1 MPDLNLASS
10 GVVEVQDTDFVV
22 LTSGA
27 VALTSGVVALTS
39 DFTVTTSGV
48 VAGDVV
54 LEIGKFY
61 KAVDKAS
68 GALAISP
75 ATFVLPE
82 RSSTYV
88 VKTEFSTDTATTTL
102 IVFEGH
108 EKDDGTFVWSSPTA
122 TAFAELDPDSTDLI
136 TEAGYQHGEVKTLT
150 VLSSKKF
157 RIAHTAPSAGSFSL
171 WIKPL

>member
-1 MPDLNLASS
+1 MPEVTMPDLNLVSS
-10 GVVEVQDTDFVV
+10 GVVA
-22 LTSGA
+22 G
-27 VALTSGVVALTS
+27 
-39 DFTVTTSGV
+39 
-48 VAGDVV
+48 GDVV

-68 GALAISP
+68 GALAISL

-82 RSSTYV
+82 RSSTCV
-88 VKTEFSTDTATTTL
+88 IKTEFSTDAATTTL

-108 EKDDGTFVWSSPTA
+108 EKSDGTFIWSSPTA

-136 TEAGYQHGEVKTLT
+136 TEASYRHGEVKTIT
-150 VLSSKKF
+150 VRSSKKF